1 MHPYI
6 NVRFERMIR
15 DSSVE
20 ASVHRWVARL
30 ESPTVSVQRALIT
43 VEQVGRSRTRVR
55 LELEFV
61 DGAASMTTT
70 AHEDIYVAVA
80 DAFRAVR
87 RELID
92 RIAIA
97 GRTAGRTRFAMALA
111 G

>member
-6 NVRFERMIR
+6 HVRFERMVR

-30 ESPTVSVQRALIT
+30 ESPTVSVQHVVIT
-43 VEQVGRSRTRVR
+43 IEQVGRSRTKVG
-55 LELEFV
+55 LKLDLV
-61 DGAASMTTT
+61 DGTASIATT
-70 AHEDIYVAVA
+70 AHADIYVGVA

-87 RELID
+87 RELL
-92 RIAIA
+92 
-97 GRTAGRTRFAMALA
+97 GRVATRGPSRFAMALA